1 MFAMQGIGEE
11 YISLVTDFGF
21 TRIFGTASNKDL
33 LINFLN
39 SLFDGR
45 KVIRDLKYSNS
56 EHVGDVLYA
65 ERKAVFDVYCESE
78 DGEKF
83 IVEMQNASQRF
94 FKECSVFNSTFPI
107 REQAPKTDNWD
118 YRQNAVYTVA
128 LLYYD
133 MKDYD
138 MMDDALDEN
147 AISHQAQLCNT
158 ATHRVLYDKLEF
170 IFVEVTKF
178 NKTEAELVT
187 LYDKWLYALKNL
199 AQLTERPAALRDKIF
214 DRLFQVAEIAKFTP
228 LELKE
233 YEDSLKVYRDLKNSL
248 DHAEEKGYVK
258 GHEEGHAEG
267 LAEGRAEGRA
277 EGLVEGHAEGLAKGL
292 AEGIVMTAKKLKSM
306 GMETAVIQKA
316 TGLTAEE
323 IEVL

>member
-1 MFAMQGIGEE
+1 MQGIGEG

-21 TRIFGTASNKDL
+21 KRIFGTAPNKDL

-56 EHVGDVLYA
+56 EHVGDVYA
-65 ERKAVFDVYCESE
+65 ERKAIFDVYCESE

-94 FKECSVFNSTFPI
+94 FKDRSVFYSTFPI

-118 YRQNAVYTVA
+118 YRLNAVYTVA
-128 LLYYD
+128 LLNYD
-133 MKDYD
+133 MKD
-138 MMDDALDEN
+138 DAFDEN
-147 AISHQAQLCNT
+147 AISHQVQLCDK
-158 ATHRVLYDKLEF
+158 ATHRVFYDKLEF
-170 IFVEVTKF
+170 IYVEVTKF

-267 LAEGRAEGRA
+267 LVEGRAEG
-277 EGLVEGHAEGLAKGL
+277 
-292 AEGIVMTAKKLKSM
+292 IVMIAKKLKSM
-306 GMETAVIQKA
+306 GVETAVIQKA

-323 IEVL
+323 IEAL

>member
-1 MFAMQGIGEE
+1 MA
-11 YISLVTDFGF
+11 
-21 TRIFGTASNKDL
+21 R
-33 LINFLN
+33 
-39 SLFDGR
+39 
-45 KVIRDLKYSNS
+45 
-56 EHVGDVLYA
+56 
-65 ERKAVFDVYCESE
+65 
-78 DGEKF
+78 
-83 IVEMQNASQRF
+83 
-94 FKECSVFNSTFPI
+94 SV
-107 REQAPKTDNWD
+107 
-118 YRQNAVYTVA
+118 
-128 LLYYD
+128 
-133 MKDYD
+133 
-138 MMDDALDEN
+138 
-147 AISHQAQLCNT
+147 
-158 ATHRVLYDKLEF
+158 
-170 IFVEVTKF
+170 
-178 NKTEAELVT
+178 
-187 LYDKWLYALKNL
+187 
-199 AQLTERPAALRDKIF
+199 RPAALRDKIF

-323 IEVL
+323 IEAL

>member
-1 MFAMQGIGEE
+1 MQGIEE
-11 YISLVTDFGF
+11 RYISLLTDFGF
-21 TRIFGTASNKDL
+21 KRIFGTAPNKDL

-56 EHVGDVLYA
+56 EHVGDVYA
-65 ERKAVFDVYCESE
+65 ERKAIFDVYCESE

-94 FKECSVFNSTFPI
+94 FKDRSVFYSTFPI

-118 YRQNAVYTVA
+118 YRLNAVYTVA
-128 LLYYD
+128 LLNYD
-133 MKDYD
+133 MKD
-138 MMDDALDEN
+138 DAFDEN
-147 AISHQAQLCNT
+147 AISHQVQLCDT
-158 ATHRVLYDKLEF
+158 ATHRVFYDKMEF
-170 IFVEVTKF
+170 IYVEVTKF

-258 GHEEGHAEG
+258 G
-267 LAEGRAEGRA
+267 R
-277 EGLVEGHAEGLAKGL
+277 
-292 AEGIVMTAKKLKSM
+292 AEGIVMAAKKLKSI
-306 GMETAVIQKA
+306 GVETAVIQKA

-323 IEVL
+323 IEAL

>member
-1 MFAMQGIGEE
+1 MQGIEE
-11 YISLVTDFGF
+11 RYISLLTDFGF
-21 TRIFGTASNKDL
+21 KRIFGTAPNKDL

-56 EHVGDVLYA
+56 EHVGDVYA
-65 ERKAVFDVYCESE
+65 ERKAIFDVYCESE

-94 FKECSVFNSTFPI
+94 FKDRSVFYSTFPI

-118 YRQNAVYTVA
+118 YRLNAVYTVA
-128 LLYYD
+128 LLNYD
-133 MKDYD
+133 MKD
-138 MMDDALDEN
+138 DAFDEN
-147 AISHQAQLCNT
+147 AISHQVQLCDT
-158 ATHRVLYDKLEF
+158 ATHRVFYDKMEF
-170 IFVEVTKF
+170 IYVEVTKF

-258 GHEEGHAEG
+258 GHEEG
-267 LAEGRAEGRA
+267 
-277 EGLVEGHAEGLAKGL
+277 L
-292 AEGIVMTAKKLKSM
+292 AEGIVMTAKKFKSM
-306 GMETAVIQKA
+306 GVETAVIQKA
-316 TGLTAEE
+316 TGLTEEE
-323 IEVL
+323 IEAL